1 MEVKAKSRFIRISP
15 RKVRKVVPL
24 VKGKEVIL
32 ALNIL
37 KFLPQKG
44 AKILEKVLKSA
55 IANAEHNYNLDKGNL
70 KVKNILVDQ
79 GPSLKRYLPRAM
91 GRATPI
97 KKRTSHITVI
107 VDEIEEKE
115 KKERR

>member
-1 MEVKAKSRFIRISP
+1 MDVKAKARFVRISP

-24 VKGKEVIL
+24 IKGKDAL
-32 ALNIL
+32 SALNIL

-44 AKILEKVLKSA
+44 AKILEKVVKSA
-55 IANAEHNYNLDKGNL
+55 IANAEHNHNLDKASL
-70 KVKNILVDQ
+70 KIKNVLVDQ

-97 KKRTSHITVI
+97 KKRMSHITVI
-107 VDEIEEKE
+107 VNEIEKKE
-115 KKERR
+115 KKK